1 MVGANQ
7 HRDLH
12 VFDFL
17 EGREQAMNITSYWET
32 TSPVSL
38 MTGYAFGSR
47 HMTMRVSIRMAVLNQ
62 SQQHEISSWF
72 HQHADIATELVMGH
86 DGWEGSVDLLL
97 QIMCKLQ
104 QSLGFPLCES
114 GIRQILPSGEV
125 RLFIPLHRGTF
136 VLLANLFQ
144 CVLQILNVAMQGD
157 LSRHPAAELNYS
169 VKALQRFRPATG
181 NVRGFMEAAYQA
193 GIPLQ
198 RLPGNATL
206 YGQGVLSRLL
216 ESSFTDR
223 TPSIGCQ
230 QARSKPVASEILRLY
245 GLPVQAHKVVQ
256 DISSALAA
264 AEKIGYPVVV
274 KPTDRDRGE
283 GVAADLRTPEQLD
296 SACRIAFSLS
306 KNVMVEK
313 HFYGKD
319 YRITVLDG
327 RVIWAVERVPGG
339 VTGDGVSTVKQ
350 LIEQLNLEPDRNDSR
365 YSALKQL
372 HLDEEALTLLAQENL
387 TPESILPAGQFVS
400 LRRISNITRGG
411 VPVAVTDQV
420 HPDNRRLAE
429 RAANVLRLDLA
440 GVDLLIPDIR
450 QSWRQSGA
458 AICEVNA
465 QPTIGSYTAGH
476 LYGEILQHLLKG
488 NGRIPVILV
497 AGGRCVEYSREIGT
511 ALSAAGYDCGV
522 YDGQEITIN
531 GTKAEALA
539 KDVFA
544 AGKLLVMDPSVSAV
558 VVALTDASVLEQGL
572 PFQRYDILVADCSGF
587 ALHKDLLNMIV
598 PACDGC
604 ILTVNGTADLQNTA
618 AGVMVSGTDT
628 LEADA
633 VIHLLESCQGLQAL

>member
-17 EGREQAMNITSYWET
+17 EGREQTMNITSYWET

-144 CVLQILNVAMQGD
+144 CVLQILNVAMQED
-157 LSRHPAAELNYS
+157 LSRHPAAELNS
-169 VKALQRFRPATG
+169 IVKALKRFRPATG

-245 GLPVQAHKVVQ
+245 GDRKSVV
-256 DISSALAA
+256 
-264 AEKIGYPVVV
+264 
-274 KPTDRDRGE
+274 
-283 GVAADLRTPEQLD
+283 
-296 SACRIAFSLS
+296 
-306 KNVMVEK
+306 
-313 HFYGKD
+313 
-319 YRITVLDG
+319 
-327 RVIWAVERVPGG
+327 
-339 VTGDGVSTVKQ
+339 
-350 LIEQLNLEPDRNDSR
+350 
-365 YSALKQL
+365 
-372 HLDEEALTLLAQENL
+372 
-387 TPESILPAGQFVS
+387 
-400 LRRISNITRGG
+400 
-411 VPVAVTDQV
+411 
-420 HPDNRRLAE
+420 
-429 RAANVLRLDLA
+429 
-440 GVDLLIPDIR
+440 
-450 QSWRQSGA
+450 
-458 AICEVNA
+458 
-465 QPTIGSYTAGH
+465 
-476 LYGEILQHLLKG
+476 
-488 NGRIPVILV
+488 
-497 AGGRCVEYSREIGT
+497 
-511 ALSAAGYDCGV
+511 
-522 YDGQEITIN
+522 
-531 GTKAEALA
+531 
-539 KDVFA
+539 
-544 AGKLLVMDPSVSAV
+544 
-558 VVALTDASVLEQGL
+558 
-572 PFQRYDILVADCSGF
+572 
-587 ALHKDLLNMIV
+587 
-598 PACDGC
+598 
-604 ILTVNGTADLQNTA
+604 
-618 AGVMVSGTDT
+618 
-628 LEADA
+628 
-633 VIHLLESCQGLQAL
+633 